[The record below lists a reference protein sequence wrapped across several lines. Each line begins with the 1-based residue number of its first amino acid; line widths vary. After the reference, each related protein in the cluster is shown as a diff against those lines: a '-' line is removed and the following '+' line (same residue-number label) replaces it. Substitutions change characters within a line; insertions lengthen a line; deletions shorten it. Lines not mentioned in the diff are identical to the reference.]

1 MSEPFFSCMVITSA
15 KAWQGCST
23 GQEAL
28 IRGIVASSAAF
39 SSEGRVTARWAIA
52 STYLSMVMI
61 VSCQSS
67 SAARPTHMRCSLR

>member
-1 MSEPFFSCMVITSA
+1 MVMTSA

-39 SSEGRVTARWAIA
+39 SSDGRVIARWAIA
-52 STYLSMVMI
+52 ST
-61 VSCQSS
+61 
-67 SAARPTHMRCSLR
+67 